1 MMQVPLVGLEP
12 TRCKATVSK
21 TAMSTNSIIK
31 AFCASGKIRTLNDR
45 FVADRFIR

>member
-31 AFCASGKIRTLNDR
+31 AFVHLER
-45 FVADRFIR
+45 FELSMIGS